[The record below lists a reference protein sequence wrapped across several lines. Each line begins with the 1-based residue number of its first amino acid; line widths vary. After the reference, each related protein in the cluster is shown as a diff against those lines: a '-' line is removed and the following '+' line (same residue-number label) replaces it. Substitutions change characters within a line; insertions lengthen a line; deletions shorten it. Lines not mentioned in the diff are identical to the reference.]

1 MDVHTVLPAAA
12 YFAVA
17 QVAQAVRPGEAVNLP
32 AEHGTQSAEL
42 SCPPATVVAPAF
54 PAGHFWHP
62 SESPGAANSP
72 ATHAVHR

>member
-54 PAGHFWHP
+54 PAAHFWHP
-62 SESPGAANSP
+62 RSSPFAANSP
-72 ATHAVHR
+72 AAHAVHG